1 MEQESV
7 ISQNILQNMSGGVMT
22 IGLTGEIIT
31 FNPAAEK
38 VLGLRKDEVLGK
50 KFAQV
55 FFEHEG
61 NDDFNQAILDAIY
74 ESSVSHNRTVDFNTG
89 KRLSP

>member
-38 VLGLRKDEVLGK
+38 VWG
-50 KFAQV
+50 
-55 FFEHEG
+55 
-61 NDDFNQAILDAIY
+61 
-74 ESSVSHNRTVDFNTG
+74 
-89 KRLSP
+89 